1 MISIQDQV
9 FENRVPTE
17 NLQAAHNRPFAD
29 QPIEIEG
36 AERPRVVEGVYQG
49 RLIGHITSQYRS
61 SYKVEFRFLITIP
74 GSPHRNEAE
83 LGYFFEVKKLVG
95 PIGPDG
101 AFISKGPRSK
111 LAKFLAQC
119 QEVLGV
125 THPLTINDLKM
136 MKWELTVDTV
146 RVDWDGNEI
155 PELSRY
161 SVIRTVKPIGPE
173 ELEDW

>member
-1 MISIQDQV
+1 MISILDQAL
-9 FENRVPTE
+9 ENRAPNGTLHVA
-17 NLQAAHNRPFAD
+17 NNRPFAD

-36 AERPRVVEGVYQG
+36 EERPRVVEGVYQG
-49 RLIGHITSQYRS
+49 RLIGHVTSQYRS
-61 SYKVEFRFLITIP
+61 RYKVEFRFLITLP
-74 GSPHRNEAE
+74 GSPARNEVE
-83 LGYFFEVKKLVG
+83 IGYFFEVKKLVG

-125 THPLTINDLKM
+125 SDPLTINELKM

-146 RVDWDGNEI
+146 RVDWDGHEI

-161 SVIRTVKPIGPE
+161 SVIRTVKPIDPGT
-173 ELEDW
+173 LTDW